1 MAQTNF
7 LITVLIEFLIS
18 MSKIETKLPLNL
30 SEKEQ
35 HLFLSKKSYKNKLLK
50 IKNLKNVFISHWGL
64 LIHRLFLPLKSAENL
79 IGMYDSTFYKD
90 HWSMAFEQY
99 LVSKFGK
106 SLSSQHFSDGEFF
119 TIHTPWFG
127 YFSWL
132 TTYLPRLIVIHQKYP
147 NATLLVPEEWT
158 SISYVKD
165 SLELFPNLRMQIV
178 KSDHHMFVKN
188 FIFAQVRPWTSQFYP
203 DHLES
208 VRNLFSTDNLKITDV
223 TPIKRIYVSRK
234 KANRR
239 KIINEEVIEL
249 LLHEYGF
256 QSICF
261 EDYSINEQVIFMK
274 NAEILISMHG
284 AGLTNTMFMNPNS
297 ILFELTPSV
306 EYQKQFRFPFWRI
319 ASLLK
324 IDYYVQFCKTIDQ
337 GEADF
342 YSRNLEVDIIEFKNN
357 IEKIITNCKS

>member
-1 MAQTNF
+1 MN
-7 LITVLIEFLIS
+7 
-18 MSKIETKLPLNL
+18 KIYTKLTLNL
-30 SEKEQ
+30 SDRNR
-35 HLFLSKKSYKNKLLK
+35 HLFASKESYLNKSLK
-50 IKNLKNVFISHWGL
+50 IKNLTNVFISHWGL
-64 LIHRLFLPLKSAENL
+64 LIYRLFMPFKSAENL
-79 IGMYDSTFYKD
+79 IGKYDSTFYFH
-90 HWSMAFEQY
+90 HWRIAVEQY

-106 SLSSQHFSDGEFF
+106 SLPSQHFNEGEYF

-147 NATLLVPEEWT
+147 NAILLVPEEWK

-165 SLELFPNLRMQIV
+165 SLTLFPNLKMEIV
-178 KSDHHMFVKN
+178 KTDHHMFVKN

-203 DHLES
+203 DHLED
-208 VRNLFSTDNLKITDV
+208 VRNLFSSDSVIVTDNL

-249 LLHEYGF
+249 FLQEHGF

-261 EDYSINEQVIFMK
+261 EDYTINEQVFLMQ

-284 AGLTNTMFMNPNS
+284 AGLTNTMFMNPKS
-297 ILFELTPSV
+297 ILFELTPLV
-306 EYQKQFRFPFWRI
+306 ENHKQFRFPFWRI

-337 GEADF
+337 GEKDF
-342 YSRNLEVDIIEFKNN
+342 YSRNLEVDMDEFKNN
-357 IEKIITNCKS
+357 IEKLIVNSKS